1 MTGIEVEKSLA
12 SPQGVVSPANA
23 NVDGKLLLGLPSA
36 RSASVWMSPPQHTLG
51 ALTGVD

>member
-1 MTGIEVEKSLA
+1 MTGIEVESR
-12 SPQGVVSPANA
+12 
-23 NVDGKLLLGLPSA
+23 LLLRTIVIGGRRQRGRGAPSGVPSA